1 MILRDNPAAIFYAAG
16 MKPTATA
23 RFRRPTVD
31 EQEILIHLVVAPIP
45 ADEVDRFDRLL
56 AEHHYLKD
64 ARLVGEHLRYVAS
77 YRGQWVALAAW
88 SAAAL
93 HIKPRDQFIGW
104 TEEQRRRRLP
114 LVVNNSRL
122 LVLAQRA
129 VPQSHQPFHEADA
142 GEALGGL
149 ATKLGPSG
157 GAGRNVCR
165 SASLSRHRVQSQ
177 RLESA
182 RSDRR
187 LETQRR
193 GFLPEA
199 RTAQANLGAR
209 TAAPCLPQ
217 TLRSVLGGGVE
228 SGGGKSLAALHGQS
242 PADAQPSRTP

>member
-1 MILRDNPAAIFYAAG
+1 MILRDNPAATFYAAG

-23 RFRRPTVD
+23 RFRQPTLD

-77 YRGQWVALAAW
+77 YRGQWLALAAW

-122 LVLAQRA
+122 LVLPNGQCPNLISRFMKLMLERLSADWQQIGRA
-129 VPQSHQPFHEADA
+129 HV
-142 GEALGGL
+142 
-149 ATKLGPSG
+149 
-157 GAGRNVCR
+157 
-165 SASLSRHRVQSQ
+165 
-177 RLESA
+177 
-182 RSDRR
+182 
-187 LETQRR
+187 
-193 GFLPEA
+193 
-199 RTAQANLGAR
+199 
-209 TAAPCLPQ
+209 
-217 TLRSVLGGGVE
+217 
-228 SGGGKSLAALHGQS
+228 
-242 PADAQPSRTP
+242 